1 MPDSLTRAVLW
12 ISLIDGVASA
22 TVDPRLMVRTFT
34 AAWPAELNASVA
46 NRISA
51 VVVGRV
57 IHQFLPVAEQ
67 DDATAQVAAA
77 AAGCSSGPSP
87 APRPPSWP
95 RAGWR

>member
-1 MPDSLTRAVLW
+1 VLW
-12 ISLIDGVASA
+12 TALIDGVALA
-22 TVDPRLMVRTFT
+22 TVDPRLLLRTFT
-34 AAWPAELNASVA
+34 EAWPAELNASVA

-67 DDATAQVAAA
+67 DDATGAGRRGRRPAAR
-77 AAGCSSGPSP
+77 AGRARL
-87 APRPPSWP
+87 APPPSWP